1 MPRREWLFRVQ
12 DMLEALARIREYTAA
27 LDEDS
32 FRSNRLVVDAVLR
45 NIATLGE
52 AASAVPAEVRER
64 HAQVPWQKLV
74 SMRNVL
80 VHEYFGIS
88 LEVVW
93 KTVAEDLPPLSPML
107 ADLLRAEGRR

>member
-1 MPRREWLFRVQ
+1 MPRREWFFRVQ
-12 DMLEALARIREYTAA
+12 DMLDALARIREYTAS
-27 LDEDS
+27 LDEVS
-32 FRSNRLVVDAVLR
+32 FRSNRLVVDAVIR

-52 AASAVPAEVRER
+52 AASAVPFDVRER
-64 HAQVPWQKLV
+64 HPAIPWQKLV

-93 KTVAEDLPPLSPML
+93 RTIQDDLPPLSTLL
-107 ADLLRAEGRR
+107 ADLDKAEGGP